1 MKLLSRTQRLKN
13 TQEATAGGKAVRVRV
28 KKNTIDT
35 HWFQQLDAQESWMA
49 HSKQAWSLAG
59 LQCFSGTDMLT
70 DADVG
75 ETVLKH

>member
-1 MKLLSRTQRLKN
+1 MKLLSRTQHLKN

-49 HSKQAWSLAG
+49 HSKQA
-59 LQCFSGTDMLT
+59 
-70 DADVG
+70 
-75 ETVLKH
+75 